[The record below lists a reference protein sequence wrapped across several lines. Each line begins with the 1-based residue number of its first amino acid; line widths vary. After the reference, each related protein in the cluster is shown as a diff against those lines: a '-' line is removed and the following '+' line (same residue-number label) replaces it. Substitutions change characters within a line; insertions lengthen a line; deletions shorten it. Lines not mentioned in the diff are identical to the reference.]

1 MGVSTGLTGMSG
13 RVSKVARGTGGEALV
28 GSGLREE
35 AREAEGTVRGRGRR
49 AGLAVGGT
57 G

>member
-1 MGVSTGLTGMSG
+1 MSTGLTGMSG
-13 RVSKVARGTGGEALV
+13 RVSKVTRGTGGETLV

-35 AREAEGTVRGRGRR
+35 AREAEGTVGSRGRR